1 MTDEAQ
7 QQRILDLEKQVSE
20 LQKRVKEHEFCIAP
34 VSAETF
40 TKYHL
45 CDYDTDKQERFWE
58 FFNYYQ
64 EQLWEFWWCNCAKNN
79 SGNFD
84 DAIVQCIDVIKHRTD
99 MTMTKWMQIIT
110 KWVGFLC
117 LTDKINMKSFLLI
130 I

>member
-20 LQKRVKEHEFCIAP
+20 LQKRVKEHDFCIAP

-64 EQLWEFWWCNCAKNN
+64 EQLWEFPNI
-79 SGNFD
+79 D
-84 DAIVQCIDVIKHRTD
+84 DAIVQCIDEVKHRFD
-99 MTMTKWMQIIT
+99 KYDHDQMSAADNYR
-110 KWVGFLC
+110 VSEVYLC
-117 LTDKINMKSFLLI
+117 N
-130 I
+130 

>member
-1 MTDEAQ
+1 MTDETQ

-20 LQKRVKEHEFCIAP
+20 LQKRVKEYKFCIAP

-64 EQLWEFWWCNCAKNN
+64 EQLWEFPNI
-79 SGNFD
+79 D
-84 DAIVQCIDVIKHRTD
+84 DAIVQCIDEVKHRFD
-99 MTMTKWMQIIT
+99 RYDYDQMNADYYKVSRIS
-110 KWVGFLC
+110 VC
-117 LTDKINMKSFLLI
+117 NR
-130 I
+130 